1 MAIMKAVRIHR
12 FGGPEVMQIEEL
24 PVPQFGGDEILL
36 RVRAASVNPVD
47 FKTRQGHFPPIGRE
61 QLPVTL
67 GRDVS
72 GVVEGVGSRVRGIKR
87 GDDIYAMLGPDRGAF
102 AEYTLVKMGE
112 GAPKPARLS
121 HVEAATVPLAALT
134 AWQGL
139 LDHGLLA
146 EGQRVLIHGGAGG
159 VGHFAIQ
166 FAKIKGASVLTTVSE
181 RDLDFAREL
190 GADRAIDYRN
200 ERFEEIA
207 RDVDVVFDLV
217 GGETQERSWS
227 VLKPGG
233 IMVST
238 LGQPSPENAAQRK
251 VRAAGYMAQ
260 PNAAQLAEIGRLID
274 DDQVRPVIAETFP
287 LTEAREAEERQEHG
301 HVHGKIALSFA
312 A

>member
-12 FGGPEVMQIEEL
+12 FGGPEVMQLEEL
-24 PVPQFGGDEILL
+24 PVPQFAGDEILL

-47 FKTRQGHFPPIGRE
+47 FKTRQGRFPPVGRE

-72 GVVEGVGSRVRGIKR
+72 GVVEGVGSRVRGIKH
-87 GDDIYAMLGPDRGAF
+87 GDEIYAMLGPDRGAF
-102 AEYTLVKMGE
+102 AEYALVKMGE
-112 GAPKPARLS
+112 GARKPARLS
-121 HVEAATVPLAALT
+121 HLEAATVPLAALT

-166 FAKIKGASVLTTVSE
+166 FAKVKGATVYTTVSE

-190 GADRAIDYRN
+190 GADRAIDYGK

-207 RDVDVVFDLV
+207 RDMDMVFDLV
-217 GGETQERSWS
+217 GGETQDRSWS

-233 IMVST
+233 ILVST
-238 LGQPSPENAAQRK
+238 LGQPSAEKAATRK
-251 VRAAGYMAQ
+251 VRAVGYMAQ

-274 DDQVRPVIAETFP
+274 DQAVRPVIAETFP
-287 LTEAREAEERQEHG
+287 LSAAREAEERQEHG
-301 HVHGKIALSFA
+301 HVHGKIAVSFA